1 MITSK
6 TQFYPSTVAPNPI
19 EVDYWIDTKADPNG
33 TVIKTWTGNEWQ
45 QITDTTTD
53 DSEIKTILEALN
65 SMPNRIITASPAYTP
80 TATIVNA
87 AAKYVQKSDLNY
99 SNEMQGGNNVIPAA
113 TTTTAG
119 VMTAADKTKLDNMEQ
134 SINTAVANLIG
145 SAPETLDTLN
155 ELAAALGD
163 DPNFATTMTN
173 ALATKVDKVDGK
185 SLSTNDYTTE
195 EKTKLA
201 GIAANANNYTLPAAT
216 EEQLGGIKKV
226 SMWQQFADS
235 DDLATVITKL
245 KSLCNKLQSAGILGS
260 ADPIV

>member
-6 TQFYPSTVAPNPI
+6 TQFYPSTVAPNPM
-19 EVDYWIDTKADPNG
+19 EVDYWIDTKTDPNG
-33 TVIKTWTGNEWQ
+33 TVIKTWNGKEWQ

-65 SMPNRIITASPAYTP
+65 SMPNIIITSSPLYTP
-80 TATIVNA
+80 TNTIVNCNA
-87 AAKYVQKSDLNY
+87 QYVQKSGLNY
-99 SNEMQGGNNVIPAA
+99 GEKLQGNSVVFPAA

-134 SINTAVANLIG
+134 SINTAIANLIG
-145 SAPETLDTLN
+145 SAPKTLDTLN

-163 DPNFATTMTN
+163 DPNFATTMTES
-173 ALATKVDKVDGK
+173 LATKVDKVEGK

-245 KSLCNKLQSAGILGS
+245 KSLCSNLQDAGILGS

>member
-6 TQFYPSTVAPNPI
+6 TQFYPSTVAPNPM
-19 EVDYWIDTKADPNG
+19 EVDYWIDTKTDPNG
-33 TVIKTWTGNEWQ
+33 TVIKTWNGKEWQ

-65 SMPNRIITASPAYTP
+65 SMPDIIITSSPSYTP
-80 TATIVNA
+80 TNTIVNCNA
-87 AAKYVQKSDLNY
+87 EFVQKSGLNY
-99 SNEMQGGNNVIPAA
+99 GEKSQGNNIVFPAA

-163 DPNFATTMTN
+163 DPNFATTMTES
-173 ALATKVDKVDGK
+173 LATKVDKVEGK

-216 EEQLGGIKKV
+216 TFALGGVKAINNLQGV
-226 SMWQQFADS
+226 AEDAD
-235 DDLATVITKL
+235 LVTTVAKLNELITELTICGLITVIP
-245 KSLCNKLQSAGILGS
+245 A
-260 ADPIV
+260 

>member
-6 TQFYPSTVAPNPI
+6 TQFYPSAVAPNPM
-19 EVDYWIDTKADPNG
+19 EVDYWIDTKTDPNG
-33 TVIKTWTGNEWQ
+33 TVIKTWNGKEWQ

-65 SMPNRIITASPAYTP
+65 SMPEAIVSGSPQY
-80 TATIVNA
+80 TATDTVISAVSMINRKNGI
-87 AAKYVQKSDLNY
+87 KYGEAQ
-99 SNEMQGGNNVIPAA
+99 EGNPQNIPAA
-113 TTTTAG
+113 TKTTAG

-163 DPNFATTMTN
+163 DPNFATTMTES
-173 ALATKVDKVDGK
+173 LATKVDKVEGK

-245 KSLCNKLQSAGILGS
+245 KSLCSDLQSAGILGS